1 MKAWRNNRQTMAGLD
16 GYGRAALECLFG
28 KSGLDDVVVGL
39 QVRQYN
45 CPNCSSTQAHL
56 EKNHGG
62 GGWWRKQGRWLGR

>member
-39 QVRQYN
+39 RVRQYSN
-45 CPNCSSTQAHL
+45 FNLNNIQAHL

-62 GGWWRKQGRWLGR
+62 GGRRRRRGRWLGR